1 MNPLLMHEST
11 KTIGWDIHGR
21 CWHLHGAGA
30 GREGVRIT
38 AQTGHMFAPT
48 SLLVSEGARQ
58 DGATFLR
65 SVRSKKEWDFNIF
78 LQADTVRGFHAVHDA
93 WFRGWS
99 TDKPFK
105 VGTFTRHQGWR
116 YQLWQLDG
124 PPEPLGD
131 IDPTVNAAIAYQMS
145 AVAMDPLEY
154 HLEES
159 QTWVN
164 GNAFG
169 EGVLMARNAAD
180 QPAWPRYTMNGPG
193 RWRIGDPLTS
203 DPTRIVETPII
214 EAGET
219 LRIDS
224 HPRHRT
230 ARVYSGAEPSGR
242 NVWGQLAGRR
252 WFRSVDPWSAL
263 PITVVVSDGGT
274 TESEITVS
282 VTPRSSRPF

>member
-1 MNPLLMHEST
+1 MNPLLLREAS
-11 KTIGWDIHGR
+11 KIVGWDIHGR
-21 CWHLHGAGA
+21 CWHLHGTGA
-30 GREGVRIT
+30 GREGGRII

-48 SLLVSEGARQ
+48 SLLVSEEARQ

-65 SVRSKKEWDFNIF
+65 SVRSKKEWDFHIL
-78 LQADTVRGFHAVHDA
+78 LQGPTVRGFHAVHDA
-93 WFRGWS
+93 WFRGWN

-105 VGTFTRHQGWR
+105 AAWFTRHQGWR
-116 YQLWQLDG
+116 VQLFQLDAA
-124 PPEPLGD
+124 PEPLGE
-131 IDPTVNAAIAYQMS
+131 IDPTVNAAAVYQMS
-145 AVAMDPLEY
+145 AVAMDPLEH

-159 QTWVN
+159 TTWTN
-164 GNAFG
+164 ADAFG

-193 RWRIGDPLTS
+193 RWRIGDQLTD
-203 DPTRIVETPII
+203 DPTRIVETPVI

-230 ARVYSGAEPSGR
+230 ARVYSGAVPSGR

-252 WFRSVDPWSAL
+252 WFRSVDPWSSL
-263 PITVVVSDGGT
+263 PITVAVSDGGT
-274 TESEITVS
+274 TESEITVT